1 MQYSKYIATRVI
13 PENKKSKHYN
23 IYYPMACF
31 ILCHL
36 YLHLKLL
43 YICTIGYFKCTYR
56 YMKQRTFQIL
66 SAIHHYIEET
76 SQTFYF
82 YVNFSVDDFQN
93 TLEMFSICSLLI
105 TSMSPLSKCHTYE
118 EDTFERDV
126 QISCVS
132 YTLKKEVIHLNSL
145 TFSNTSLPIISY
157 SAQIYGQK
165 IQISYSHIGKE
176 EATRYNTS
184 YIEYL
189 YLSYYCL

>member
-1 MQYSKYIATRVI
+1 MAYS
-13 PENKKSKHYN
+13 
-23 IYYPMACF
+23 

-43 YICTIGYFKCTYR
+43 YICTIGFFKCTYR
-56 YMKQRTFQIL
+56 YMKQHTFQIL
-66 SAIHHYIEET
+66 SAIHHYIEEI

-82 YVNFSVDDFQN
+82 YVNFSVDDFQD

-165 IQISYSHIGKE
+165 IQISYSHINILQKIVI
-176 EATRYNTS
+176 
-184 YIEYL
+184 YIFKNKI
-189 YLSYYCL
+189 YYIAIYVL

>member
-1 MQYSKYIATRVI
+1 MNIVLQIISRI
-13 PENKKSKHYN
+13 KSKHYT
-23 IYYPMACF
+23 IYYIIAYTMAWF

-36 YLHLKLL
+36 CLHLKLL
-43 YICTIGYFKCTYR
+43 SNCTIGCFKCTKCTLNVYR
-56 YMKQRTFQIL
+56 YIKQRSFQIL

-82 YVNFSVDDFQN
+82 YVNFGVDDFQD
-93 TLEMFSICSLLI
+93 TPEMFSICSLLI

-157 SAQIYGQK
+157 SAQI
-165 IQISYSHIGKE
+165 
-176 EATRYNTS
+176 
-184 YIEYL
+184 
-189 YLSYYCL
+189 

>member
-1 MQYSKYIATRVI
+1 MAYS
-13 PENKKSKHYN
+13 
-23 IYYPMACF
+23 

-43 YICTIGYFKCTYR
+43 YICTIGCFKCTYR
-56 YMKQRTFQIL
+56 YMKQHTFQIL

-176 EATRYNTS
+176 EAYVNIIRYNTS
-184 YIEYL
+184 YIRYIC
-189 YLSYYCL
+189 LSYYCH

>member
-1 MQYSKYIATRVI
+1 
-13 PENKKSKHYN
+13 
-23 IYYPMACF
+23 MAFF
-31 ILCHL
+31 ILGHL

-66 SAIHHYIEET
+66 SAIHHYIEEI

-165 IQISYSHIGKE
+165 IQISYSHIGNPLQ
-176 EATRYNTS
+176 YQL
-184 YIEYL
+184 YQIYL
-189 YLSYYCL
+189 PFILLPLMTI